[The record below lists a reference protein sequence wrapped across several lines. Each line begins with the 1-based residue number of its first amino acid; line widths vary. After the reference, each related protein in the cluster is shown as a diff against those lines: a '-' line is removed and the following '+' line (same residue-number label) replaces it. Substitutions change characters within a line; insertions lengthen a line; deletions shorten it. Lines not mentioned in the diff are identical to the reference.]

1 MEECTTLVPTDD
13 ISVNP
18 ETIREDQS
26 NPEGDVMVMDRKPS
40 ADSSQSSASTLSTVV
55 HEALSEGNHDA
66 VLNLKD
72 SDAQEA
78 LDVMQKVS

>member
-1 MEECTTLVPTDD
+1 MEECAALVPTDD
-13 ISVNP
+13 ISVNS

-26 NPEGDVMVMDRKPS
+26 IPEGDAMDRIPS
-40 ADSSQSSASTLSTVV
+40 AHSSQSSASTLSTVV

-78 LDVMQKVS
+78 LDVMQEVS